1 MSARHA
7 SEPDAAAGFEGARL
21 AIYRRVLWTV
31 LVINGVMFLI
41 EGASGLAANSVSLQ
55 ADALDFLGDAAT
67 YAISLMVLGMSVRWR
82 ASAAI
87 LKGAAMG
94 AFGVWILGASVFHV
108 IFPAL
113 PSAGVMGGV
122 GVLALAANLA
132 SAFLLY
138 RFRHGDANVRSI
150 WLCTRNDAIGNI
162 AVIAAGAGVY
172 ATATGWPDL
181 AVGVIMAALALSSS
195 LLLLRQ
201 AARELRGRAELRAGH
216 TNMTPAE

>member
-122 GVLALAANLA
+122 GVTA
-132 SAFLLY
+132 SDRETL
-138 RFRHGDANVRSI
+138 
-150 WLCTRNDAIGNI
+150 
-162 AVIAAGAGVY
+162 
-172 ATATGWPDL
+172 
-181 AVGVIMAALALSSS
+181 
-195 LLLLRQ
+195 Q
-201 AARELRGRAELRAGH
+201 AAIADGMNADTFTLIACPIGRKAYDGRF
-216 TNMTPAE
+216 